1 MSNTSEAHV
10 ATANRTQS
18 PVKRFM
24 VFSLSLIALMVLIA
38 FLVQSARETAR
49 SRTRN
54 SRVSNNF
61 IKSEIR
67 GKSDTKI

>member
-54 SRVSNNF
+54 SPGLKQLYQERES
-61 IKSEIR
+61 
-67 GKSDTKI
+67 GKI